1 MQVEKD
7 MSYATTINQ
16 FDKGLTKVTKWLQMI
31 GLVFLA
37 LLMFLTAV
45 DVFLRYVFNRPILG
59 SLELTQAWMVIS
71 ISFSIG
77 YTAVVKEHVLV
88 DLFVL
93 KLPPRGRDIAACITT
108 FIAFIFYALVAW
120 RSVLQIL
127 ISYRAKTVSSALLL
141 PEWIFVVFILVGF
154 IILALVTL
162 LQFLQ
167 YLGKW
172 MGKWTQ

>member
-7 MSYATTINQ
+7 MSYAATISQ

-37 LLMFLTAV
+37 LLMFLTAA
-45 DVFLRYVFNRPILG
+45 DVLLRYAFNRPILG
-59 SLELTQAWMVIS
+59 SIELTQAWMVIS

-77 YTAVVKEHVLV
+77 YTAILKEHVLV

-108 FIAFIFYALVAW
+108 FVAFVFYALVAW

-127 ISYRAKTVSSALLL
+127 ISFKAKTVSSAIHL
-141 PEWIFVVFILVGF
+141 PEWVFIIFILVGF

-162 LQFLQ
+162 LHFLQ

-172 MGKWTQ
+172 TGKWTQ

>member
-1 MQVEKD
+1 
-7 MSYATTINQ
+7 MSYATVINQ
-16 FDKGLTKVTKWLQMI
+16 FDEGLSKVTKWLQII

-37 LLMFLTAV
+37 LLMFLTAS
-45 DVFLRYVFNRPILG
+45 DVFLRYFFNRPILG

-77 YTAVVKEHVLV
+77 YTAMLKEHVLV

-93 KLPPRGRDIAACITT
+93 RLPPHGREIASTITT

-120 RSVLQIL
+120 RTVLQIL
-127 ISYRAKTVSSALLL
+127 ISYNANAVSSALRL
-141 PEWIFVVFILVGF
+141 PDWVFIIFILIGF

-162 LQFLQ
+162 LHTLQ
-167 YLGKW
+167 NIGKLT
-172 MGKWTQ
+172 GKWTQ

>member
-1 MQVEKD
+1 MD
-7 MSYATTINQ
+7 MSYATAINQ
-16 FDKGLTKVTKWLQMI
+16 MDKGLSKVTKWAQMV

-59 SLELTQAWMVIS
+59 SMELTQAFMVIS

-77 YTAVVKEHVLV
+77 YTAIVKEHVIV

-93 KLPPRGRDIAACITT
+93 RLPPRGRDIASCITT
-108 FIAFIFYALVAW
+108 FISFVLFALIAW
-120 RSVLQIL
+120 RSVNQIL
-127 ISYRAKTVSSALLL
+127 ISYKARTISSAIHL
-141 PEWIFVVFILVGF
+141 PEWVFVAFVLVGF

-172 MGKWTQ
+172 TGKWTQ